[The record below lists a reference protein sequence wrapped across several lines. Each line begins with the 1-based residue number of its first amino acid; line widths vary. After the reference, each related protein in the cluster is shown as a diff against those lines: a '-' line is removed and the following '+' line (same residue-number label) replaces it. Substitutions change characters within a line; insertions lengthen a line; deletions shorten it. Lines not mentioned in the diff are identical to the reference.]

1 MGETRLAWT
10 GRDLQFLGRTAWGDP
25 LTLGGEGL
33 GPGAKPVELVPLSL
47 AACTAHDVV
56 VILGKQHQSLEALE
70 AVVTYEQEPDPP
82 WRFRTMHQHFVLT
95 GEIDPSKAERAI
107 DLAETKYCSVAATLR
122 PTVELSHSFVIV
134 PG

>member
-10 GRDLQFLGRTAWGDP
+10 GRDLQFLGRTAWGEP
-25 LTLGGEGL
+25 LTLDGEGR

-56 VILGKQHQSLEALE
+56 VILGKQRQDLQALE
-70 AVVTYEQEPDPP
+70 VLVTYEQEPDPP
-82 WRFRTMHQHFVLT
+82 WRFTTMHQHYVLT
-95 GEIDPSKAERAI
+95 GEVDATKAERAI
-107 DLAETKYCSVAATLR
+107 ELAESTYCAVAATLR
-122 PTVELSHSFVIV
+122 PVVALSYSFVVV

>member
-10 GRDLQFLGRTAWGDP
+10 GRGFRFLGRTAWGEP
-25 LTLGGEGL
+25 LTLGGEGR

-47 AACTAHDVV
+47 VACTAHDVV
-56 VILGKQHQSLEALE
+56 LILGKQRQDLQALE
-70 AVVTYEQEPDPP
+70 AVVTYEQDPDPP
-82 WRFRTMHQHFVLT
+82 WRFTTMHTHFVLT
-95 GEIDPSKAERAI
+95 GEVDAAKVERAI
-107 DLAETKYCSVAATLR
+107 DLAETKYCAVAATLR